1 MIIRKPYA
9 FLIKNFKLIHLILT
23 GLYIYLAIKVNN
35 ILTYY
40 NNFIAGNESKLNA
53 IKYMT
58 NYYLIAITLS
68 IIICLIIYA
77 LMRYK
82 KKPKLLYL
90 ILIILYLIV
99 ALIIN
104 ISYKGL
110 DTIYISVLDTKTQR
124 LYRDLLRIIIVFQ
137 YISIVF
143 TLVRGLGFDIK
154 KFNFKED
161 ISELELDITDDE
173 EIELTMGNTEGLQRK
188 LRRQLR
194 ELKYYYKENKLFIN
208 IIIIVVILILASTIT
223 VDKQIINKT
232 YNENEIITTDSFNIN
247 VLNTYIT
254 NKSYNN
260 KTISN
265 TDTSFLIARIAI
277 STNEGA
283 KKLNTSNLVLKIK
296 NNNYTSTT
304 RYYDNFVDIGYG
316 YKEQKISNQK
326 EYLFVFNI
334 SNEDLNKD
342 MQLIYAGDKKINIKP
357 INLDEQSK
365 TEEYKLTET
374 IDLSKTS
381 LKNGNI
387 TINSIEIKNKFSYA
401 YNYEINGKTYTSN
414 LNIISLN
421 NTIIN
426 LKLISQLPYNLTSYD
441 FISNYGKVKYKINNE
456 EYTSKVLN
464 NKTPGNYTEGLYIEV
479 DKNIE
484 SASSIWLEL
493 NVRNIKYIYTLK

>member
-1 MIIRKPYA
+1 M
-9 FLIKNFKLIHLILT
+9 
-23 GLYIYLAIKVNN
+23 
-35 ILTYY
+35 
-40 NNFIAGNESKLNA
+40 
-53 IKYMT
+53 
-58 NYYLIAITLS
+58 
-68 IIICLIIYA
+68 
-77 LMRYK
+77 
-82 KKPKLLYL
+82 
-90 ILIILYLIV
+90 
-99 ALIIN
+99 
-104 ISYKGL
+104 
-110 DTIYISVLDTKTQR
+110 
-124 LYRDLLRIIIVFQ
+124 
-137 YISIVF
+137 
-143 TLVRGLGFDIK
+143 
-154 KFNFKED
+154 
-161 ISELELDITDDE
+161 
-173 EIELTMGNTEGLQRK
+173 
-188 LRRQLR
+188 
-194 ELKYYYKENKLFIN
+194 
-208 IIIIVVILILASTIT
+208 
-223 VDKQIINKT
+223 
-232 YNENEIITTDSFNIN
+232 
-247 VLNTYIT
+247 
-254 NKSYNN
+254 
-260 KTISN
+260 
-265 TDTSFLIARIAI
+265 
-277 STNEGA
+277 
-283 KKLNTSNLVLKIK
+283 
-296 NNNYTSTT
+296 
-304 RYYDNFVDIGYG
+304 
-316 YKEQKISNQK
+316 
-326 EYLFVFNI
+326 FNI

-464 NKTPGNYTEGLYIEV
+464 NKTPGNYTEDLYIEV